1 MLCLA
6 AYTRTDTTRPSGT
19 PDRPDTSEREAMAG
33 KVLRHETLQL
43 AGQPRAVE
51 LRTHPKARRLILR
64 LGRDG
69 ESLRVTL
76 PPGVPAQQGLAFA
89 ARHEGW
95 LRRRLAAQPERVP
108 FTPAQTI
115 PVRDVAHVIRHRP
128 EARRGVWLADGEI
141 NVSGAAEHV
150 PRRVR
155 DVLIA
160 EARRD
165 IVPQARDLAARLGRD
180 PGRITL
186 RDTRSRW
193 GSCSAKGHL
202 NFCWRL
208 IFAPDW
214 VLTYVVAHEVAHL
227 EHLDH
232 SAAYWRCLRTLTDDV
247 ETPRRWL
254 NANALRLQRY
264 G

>member
-1 MLCLA
+1 MV
-6 AYTRTDTTRPSGT
+6 THN
-19 PDRPDTSEREAMAG
+19 TSEPGAPRLPVTSGRDVMAG
-33 KVLRHETLQL
+33 KVLRHDTLHL
-43 AGQPRAVE
+43 AGQARAVE
-51 LRTHPKARRLILR
+51 LRTHPQARRLILR

-76 PPGVPAQQGLAFA
+76 PPGIPAQHGLAFA
-89 ARHEGW
+89 ARQEAW

-108 FTPAQTI
+108 FVHGQAI
-115 PVRDVAHVIRHRP
+115 PIRDVPHVIRHRP
-128 EARRGVWLADGEI
+128 EARRGVWRANGEI
-141 NVSGAAEHV
+141 NVSGPAEHV

-155 DVLIA
+155 DFLIA
-160 EARRD
+160 EARRE
-165 IVPQARDLAARLGRD
+165 IAPQARELAARLGRET
-180 PGRITL
+180 GRITL

-214 VLTYVVAHEVAHL
+214 VIHYVVAHEVAHL

-232 SAAYWRCLRTLTDDV
+232 SPAYWRCLRTLTDDV
-247 ETPRRWL
+247 ETPRAWL
-254 NANALRLQRY
+254 NANAARLQRY

>member
-1 MLCLA
+1 
-6 AYTRTDTTRPSGT
+6 
-19 PDRPDTSEREAMAG
+19 MAG
-33 KVLRHETLQL
+33 KILRHETLHL

-76 PPGVPAQQGLAFA
+76 PPGIPAQHGLAFA
-89 ARHEGW
+89 ARHEAW
-95 LRRRLAAQPERVP
+95 LQRRLAAVPDRVP
-108 FTPAQTI
+108 FEPDNTI
-115 PVRDVAHVIRHRP
+115 PIRDVPHVIRHRP
-128 EARRGVWLADGEI
+128 EARRGVWLAEGALH
-141 NVSGAAEHV
+141 VSGAAEHV

-155 DVLIA
+155 DFLIA
-160 EARRD
+160 EARRE
-165 IVPQARDLAARLGRD
+165 IVPQAHELAERLGRET
-180 PGRITL
+180 GRITL

-214 VLTYVVAHEVAHL
+214 VIAYVVAHEVAHL

-232 SAAYWRCLRTLTDDV
+232 SAAYWRCLRGLTDDV
-247 ETPRRWL
+247 EAPRAWL
-254 NANALRLQRY
+254 NTNALRLQRY